1 MRQHSNPARNEEVSQ
16 NYGFTNQEMDSIR
29 KVMPAA
35 GESGTAITNI
45 DESTCSMALT
55 EIKQTP
61 QVKKSNDLES
71 SLSI

>member
-1 MRQHSNPARNEEVSQ
+1 
-16 NYGFTNQEMDSIR
+16 MDSIR
-29 KVMPAA
+29 KQAAPAGGVKG

-61 QVKKSNDLES
+61 YAKKTKDLES